1 MSAQLPPDS
10 RIPEE
15 GSRVGSWIVLERVGG
30 GTHGVVF
37 RAVHADRPEGP
48 SYALKV
54 ARQPG
59 DPRFEREATLLS
71 RIRHPGVPRFEDQG
85 VWTSPRGRHHP
96 YFVMQWV
103 EGVALY
109 KWAEAHGVTL
119 RQAIGQLAQVARALE
134 ATHEHGVHR
143 DVKGDNVWV
152 DPEGRVVLLDFG
164 CCWYQGAAPL
174 TDGAVPPGTEQYRS
188 PALQLFRFALYAGAG
203 RYYEAEAE
211 DDVYALGVTAYR
223 LLASTYP
230 SLENAGEEDIGKP
243 IRVTPPRGVA
253 ERCPELSELI
263 LRMLSE
269 DPQARGSAGQIA
281 RELERL
287 LRQVNPLLDAPW
299 IDPSTM
305 LPTDETV
312 GPESEPELEPEPV
325 REPELGQGPEPESE
339 PSQFLQAEMLFQA
352 GCATAVIMFV
362 LLLCVVLTH
371 DWGSGAA
378 ISAAAPQGAGST
390 DAGAV
395 GVGDEAM
402 ATVSPAVASEG
413 DAVLVGFVAAAEEEE
428 QADASVDEQAVGLA
442 DGGVDDAV
450 LASAEA
456 HPPYSVPG
464 FLLAEPIPKNPEPGQ
479 KKPPC
484 KIADEWTINGG
495 CYVVIPSRKAP
506 CEDFYEYDGRCYTP
520 VMIKA
525 RRPPTSEEP

>member
-37 RAVHADRPEGP
+37 RVVHVDRPEGP
-48 SYALKV
+48 SYALKL
-54 ARQPG
+54 ARQPN

-312 GPESEPELEPEPV
+312 RPEPGSEAEPEPEPEPA
-325 REPELGQGPEPESE
+325 REPELGQGPEPRPGPESE
-339 PSQFLQAEMLFQA
+339 PSQSLQEEMLFQA

-371 DWGSGAA
+371 DWGRGAMA
-378 ISAAAPQGAGST
+378 YTAAPHGTGSP
-390 DAGAV
+390 DAGT
-395 GVGDEAM
+395 GGMGEEAM
-402 ATVSPAVASEG
+402 ASVSPARTPPVSGQGVNREMPDGPLPRQVTPPCNIEG
-413 DAVLVGFVAAAEEEE
+413 AVVIK
-428 QADASVDEQAVGLA
+428 
-442 DGGVDDAV
+442 GGCWGEIKGV
-450 LASAEA
+450 
-456 HPPYSVPG
+456 
-464 FLLAEPIPKNPEPGQ
+464 
-479 KKPPC
+479 KPPC
-484 KIADEWTINGG
+484 RSSVTYEHKER
-495 CYVVIPSRKAP
+495 CYVPFLIEAERV
-506 CEDFYEYDGRCYTP
+506 
-520 VMIKA
+520 
-525 RRPPTSEEP
+525 PTSDEPP